1 MSKESN
7 NKKTYEIDMTNGSLF
22 DKILLFSLP
31 LIASGI
37 LQLLFNAADVVVVG
51 RFAGS
56 ESLAAVG
63 STSSLTNLI
72 VNLFIGLSLGTN
84 VVLAR
89 FYGAGKMKEVSDTV
103 HTSILISIIAGVML
117 TIIGFIASRP
127 ILTMMGTPEDV
138 IEHSITY
145 MRFYFAGMPVMML
158 YNFGSA
164 ILRTVGD
171 TRRPLYYLTLAGAVN
186 VVLNL
191 IFVIFFKLGVAGV
204 ALATVIS
211 QAISAVLVLRCII
224 NAESAIKLDLKR
236 LAINITILKQ
246 IAAIGFP
253 AGIQGAVFSISNVLI
268 QSSVNSFGSI
278 VMAGNTAAQNV
289 EGFVYSSMNSV
300 SQATVS
306 FTGQNAGALKF
317 DRVKKVV
324 WESFILVSL
333 VGLIMGLGIW
343 KLDTVVLS
351 FFSDSKEV
359 VASGAERLSVILPAY
374 CLCGIMEVFVG
385 GLRGLGQSFGPTVVS
400 LLGACALRV
409 IYIFTIFQIYHTPT
423 VLFLSYPISWFITAT
438 AQLIFLIIVYK
449 RTKKAY
455 SYQ

>member
-1 MSKESN
+1 MDAKN
-7 NKKTYEIDMTNGSLF
+7 TKKKTYEINMINGSLF

-31 LIASGI
+31 LIASNI

-72 VNLFIGLSLGTN
+72 VNLFIGFSLGSN

-89 FYGAGKMKEVSDTV
+89 YYGAGKEKEISDTV
-103 HTSILISIIAGVML
+103 HTSITISLVAGVML

-127 ILTMMGTPEDV
+127 MLSLMGTPSDV
-138 IEHSITY
+138 IDYSVIY
-145 MRFYFAGMPVMML
+145 MRYYFAGMPVMML

-171 TRRPLYYLTLAGAVN
+171 TRRPLYYLTLAGIVN

-191 IFVIFFKLGVAGV
+191 FFVIVFGMGVRGV

-211 QAISAVLVLRCII
+211 QAISAFLVIRSIVR
-224 NAESAIKLDLKR
+224 AESAIKLDFKKLR
-236 LAINITILKQ
+236 ISTPILKQ

-253 AGIQGAVFSISNVLI
+253 AGIQGAVFSISNILI

-278 VMAGNTAAQNV
+278 VMAGNTAAMNI
-289 EGFVYSSMNSV
+289 ESFVYSSMNSV

-306 FTGQNAGALKF
+306 FVGQNAGALKF
-317 DRVKKVV
+317 DRVKKSVF
-324 WESFILVSL
+324 ESFILVTI
-333 VGLIMGLGIW
+333 VGLLLGLGIW
-343 KLDTVVLS
+343 KTDAFFLG
-351 FFSDSKEV
+351 FFSESDDVIK
-359 VASGAERLSVILPAY
+359 SGMVRLGVILPGY
-374 CLCGIMEVFVG
+374 FLCGTMEVFVG

-400 LLGACALRV
+400 LLGACALRI

-423 VLFLSYPISWFITAT
+423 VLFLSYPISWLITGS

-449 RTKKAY
+449 KTRSRLEKI
-455 SYQ
+455 